1 MIPKTPIDLS
11 SGDKNARISLVKL
24 CSFGVVAAIG
34 VFLATFT
41 SGIKERLFTSAVI
54 GIVIV
59 GFGLLLDYSQRS
71 QMIRRHVK
79 VLLVVGI
86 VGNIVFHVLR
96 MLR

>member
-1 MIPKTPIDLS
+1 MILKTPTDLS
-11 SGDKNARISLVKL
+11 PGDKNARISLVKL
-24 CSFGVVAAIG
+24 CSFGVAAAIG

-41 SGIKERLFTSAVI
+41 SGLKERLFTSAVI

-79 VLLVVGI
+79 LLLVVGI

-96 MLR
+96 ILR